1 MESTKLLLGDEAI
14 AYLNEYHCWVYEKLS
29 KYFSGEQLE
38 FLKEA
43 CAAI

>member
-1 MESTKLLLGDEAI
+1 MISKRLLLGDEAI
-14 AYLNEYHCWVYEKLS
+14 AYLNEYHRWVYEKLS
-29 KYFSGEQLE
+29 KFFSGELLE